1 MSQIF
6 EGLKTRAIIDQAERH
21 DLVEKILDY
30 FPDMIHSVNENG
42 EIVYVNK
49 KSEELVGLKAEE
61 LIGKSIYE
69 IYHPSLHQ
77 EVKSGLVDLK
87 KKGIKKVRS
96 QVRHKNGT
104 PIDVE
109 IRSLSLYN
117 ERDQFVKTFSVI
129 RDISETNQLKRQ
141 LIQSEKLATIGEF
154 SAGIMH
160 DIKNP
165 VMVIIGMSELIASGD
180 LKDPNTI
187 IEYAKRIK
195 NAGDKIATL
204 SDHMRGFV
212 RSDIEKL
219 STTDFG
225 NLLEEA
231 FPLVESRLQ
240 SLGITMTNNLKGK
253 NITLLCRPN
262 QIEQVFINLISNACD
277 VLKDS
282 PQRFIEVS
290 GTKFHDSIQITF
302 EDSGPG
308 VKKEISSKIFDSFF
322 TTKPKGEGTGLG
334 LSISKGIIGE
344 HGGTIEITRS
354 KKLGGASFI
363 IKIPTK
369 MPEE

>member
-6 EGLKTRAIIDQAERH
+6 EGLKTKTIMDQGERH
-21 DLVEKILDY
+21 DLVERILDY
-30 FPDMIHSVNENG
+30 FPDMIHSVDENG
-42 EIVYVNK
+42 EIVYVNR
-49 KSEELVGLKAEE
+49 KSEELVGIKAED

-96 QVRHKNGT
+96 QVRHKNGN
-104 PIDVE
+104 PVDVE

-117 ERDQFVKTFSVI
+117 EKDQFVKTFSVI
-129 RDISETNQLKRQ
+129 RDISETNLLKRQ
-141 LIQSEKLATIGEF
+141 IIQSEKLATIGEF

-165 VMVIIGMSELIASGD
+165 LMVIIGMSELIASGD
-180 LKDPNTI
+180 LKDLSTI
-187 IEYAKRIK
+187 VEYAKRIK

-212 RSDIEKL
+212 RSDIEQL
-219 STTDFG
+219 SMTDFG
-225 NLLEEA
+225 TLLEESL
-231 FPLVESRLQ
+231 PLVESRL
-240 SLGITMTNNLKGK
+240 LTTGISFFNNLKGK
-253 NITLLCRPN
+253 NIALLCRPN

-282 PQRFIEVS
+282 PKKVIEVN
-290 GTKFHDSIQITF
+290 GTKFNDSIQITF

-308 VKKEISSKIFDSFF
+308 VNQEISSKIFDSFF

-344 HGGTIEITRS
+344 HGGSIEITRS
-354 KKLGGASFI
+354 QKLGGASFVI
-363 IKIPTK
+363 KLPNKIP
-369 MPEE
+369 EE